1 MIKRFIFAI
10 LVLGLL
16 VVNNAIADVRLP
28 IPDKFQSQIL
38 NEKRALLIQLPS
50 GYNKKPKRKY
60 PVMYLL
66 DGPSNL
72 SHTSGTL
79 DFLSLSGE
87 VPEMIIVGIANTNR
101 TRDLTPPLK
110 NNKEREGGG
119 ADKFLDFLEK
129 ELIPYID
136 GLYRTE
142 DYKII
147 TGHASGGLLAI
158 HSLHTRPH
166 LFQAHFAFS
175 PTLSWD
181 DKSPVID
188 AIDFFAR
195 TPSLKNFLYMNI
207 GNEKG
212 DPRTAFDE
220 LSEAL
225 NSKKTNGFIF
235 RRDYFENET
244 NMTTPVIGQ
253 FYAYRELFT
262 NWAFPSEKMA
272 LGIKAAEEH
281 YIKLSEYFGFH
292 IPMSENTLNAMG
304 YFHLTQ
310 KKDPKTAIKIFTRN
324 VKEFPK
330 SANANTYDSL
340 ADAYEADG
348 QIEEALK
355 QMDLAVA
362 IVKKDISLFRVISE
376 HRERLINK
384 QKNSV
389 ENNIEDKVI
398 PTDEQ

>member
-1 MIKRFIFAI
+1 MVKRFIYAI
-10 LVLGLL
+10 LVLVFLL
-16 VVNNAIADVRLP
+16 VNNAIADVRLP
-28 IPDKFQSQIL
+28 IPDKLQSKSL
-38 NEKRALLIQLPS
+38 NENRSFSIQLPS
-50 GYNKKPKRKY
+50 SYNKNSKRKY

-87 VPEMIIVGIANTNR
+87 VPELIIVAITNSNR
-101 TRDLTPPLK
+101 TQDLTPPK
-110 NNKEREGGG
+110 KMTKVKGGGG
-119 ADKFLDFLEK
+119 ANHFLDFLEK
-129 ELIPYID
+129 EVIPYID
-136 GLYRTE
+136 SLYRTE
-142 DYKII
+142 NYKII
-147 TGHASGGLLAI
+147 TGHGLGGLLAI

-207 GNEKG
+207 GDEKG
-212 DPRTAFDE
+212 EPRTAFDE
-220 LSEAL
+220 LSEVL
-225 NSKKTNGFIF
+225 YNKKPNGFIF

-253 FYAYRELFT
+253 FYAYRELFA
-262 NWAFPSEKMA
+262 NWTFPTDKMI

-281 YIKLSEYFGFH
+281 YVKLSERFGFH

-324 VKEFPK
+324 VMEFPK
-330 SANANTYDSL
+330 SANTYDSL

-348 QIEEALK
+348 QLEEALK

-398 PTDEQ
+398 PTEQ

>member
-1 MIKRFIFAI
+1 MIKRFMHAVF
-10 LVLGLL
+10 VFSLL
-16 VVNNAIADVRLP
+16 AVNSAIADVRLP
-28 IPDKFQSQIL
+28 IHDKFQSQIL
-38 NEKRALLIQLPS
+38 SEKRSIVIQLPS
-50 GYNKKPKRKY
+50 SYNKDSKRKY

-87 VPEMIIVGIANTNR
+87 VPELIIVAIANTNR

-110 NNKEREGGG
+110 NNKETEGGG
-119 ADKFLDFLEK
+119 ANKFLDFLEK

-147 TGHASGGLLAI
+147 TGHALAGLFAI

-175 PTLSWD
+175 PSLSWD
-181 DKSPVID
+181 EKSTVTD
-188 AIDFFAR
+188 AINFFAK
-195 TPSLKNFLYMNI
+195 TPTLKNFLYMNI
-207 GNEKG
+207 GDQKG
-212 DPRTAFDE
+212 QVRTAFDE

-225 NSKKTNGFIF
+225 YNKKPNEFIF
-235 RRDYFENET
+235 KREYFEKET
-244 NMTTPVIGQ
+244 HMTTPVIGQ
-253 FYAYRELFT
+253 FYAYRELFA
-262 NWAFPSEKMA
+262 NWAFPTANMG

-304 YFHLTQ
+304 YYHLVQ
-310 KKDPKTAIKIFTRN
+310 KKDPKAAIKIFARN
-324 VKEFPK
+324 VMEFPK
-330 SANANTYDSL
+330 SANTYDSL
-340 ADAYEADG
+340 AEAYEADG
-348 QIEEALK
+348 QIEEAIK
-355 QMDLAVA
+355 QMDLAVG

-376 HRERLINK
+376 HRERLLRK
-384 QKNSV
+384 QKSSV

-398 PTDEQ
+398 PTEQ

>member
-1 MIKRFIFAI
+1 MHAVFVFS
-10 LVLGLL
+10 LL
-16 VVNNAIADVRLP
+16 AVNSAIADVRLP
-28 IPDKFQSQIL
+28 IQDKFQSQIL
-38 NEKRALLIQLPS
+38 SEKRSIVIQLPS
-50 GYNKKPKRKY
+50 SYNKDSKRKY

-101 TRDLTPPLK
+101 TRDLTPALQ
-110 NNKEREGGG
+110 NNKKLEGGG
-119 ADKFLDFLEK
+119 ANNFLDFLEK

-147 TGHASGGLLAI
+147 TGHALGGLLAI

-175 PTLSWD
+175 PSLNWD
-181 DKSPVID
+181 EKSTVTD
-188 AIDFFAR
+188 TIDFFAK
-195 TPSLKNFLYMNI
+195 TPTLKNFLYMNI
-207 GNEKG
+207 GDQKG
-212 DPRTAFDE
+212 QVRAAFDE
-220 LSEAL
+220 LFEAL
-225 NSKKTNGFIF
+225 NSKKTNEFIF
-235 RRDYFENET
+235 KGEYFENET
-244 NMTTPVIGQ
+244 HMTTPVIGQ

-262 NWAFPSEKMA
+262 NWAFPNEKME

-304 YFHLTQ
+304 YHHLVQ
-310 KKDPKTAIKIFTRN
+310 KKDAKAAIKIFTRN

-330 SANANTYDSL
+330 SANTYDSL
-340 ADAYEADG
+340 AEAYEADG

-376 HRERLINK
+376 HRERLLNK
-384 QKNSV
+384 QKIPV

-398 PTDEQ
+398 PTEQ